1 MAKVRIPSPLR
12 KFTNNLDTLETS
24 ASNITGAISE
34 LVNTYPKLKEQI
46 IDSEGKIRKFVRI
59 YLGDTDI
66 KALDNE
72 NTPVKED
79 SVVNIIPAIAGGR

>member
-12 KFTNNLDTLETS
+12 KFTNNLTTIETS
-24 ASNITGAISE
+24 ASTITGAISE
-34 LVNTYPKLKEQI
+34 LVETYPKLKEQI

-59 YLGDTDI
+59 YIGDTDI

-79 SVVNIIPAIAGGR
+79 SVVNIIPAIAGGS

>member
-1 MAKVRIPSPLR
+1 MAKVIIPFPLR
-12 KFTNNLDTLETS
+12 KFTNNLGTLETS
-24 ASNITGAISE
+24 ALNITGVISE
-34 LVNTYPKLKEQI
+34 LVHTYPKLKDQI

-59 YLGDTDI
+59 YIGDTDI